1 MAIAPTTS
9 SATTS
14 SHSSAAAENE
24 PLSRG
29 AKRRT
34 AVTTSSGRRQGRDPV
49 RLHGSVSPFDLS
61 RRKHL
66 RLNRSAQR
74 SIGRLAQDR
83 LPSSRELLQALAE
96 IDAVP
101 HQRVLEALV
110 RS

>member
-1 MAIAPTTS
+1 MAKPPTTS
-9 SATTS
+9 NATTS
-14 SHSSAAAENE
+14 SQSSAGTENE
-24 PLSRG
+24 PLSLGR
-29 AKRRT
+29 KRCT
-34 AVTTSSGRRQGRDPV
+34 AVNTDSGGRQGGDPV

-74 SIGRLAQDR
+74 SIGRLAHDR
-83 LPSSRELLQALAE
+83 LPPSRELLQALAE

-101 HQRVLEALV
+101 DQRIFESLV